1 MIVMMAQLQPLLE
14 TAQKN
19 EEIIENMAKERG
31 RLQNEIDCLGY
42 IIKCFSDR
50 DQIYPII
57 VNSKE
62 ITNTLNITLSL
73 TVQQLKVNLEKA
85 LGCSPIKDIK
95 WIGKSIMGK
104 D

>member
-14 TAQKN
+14 NAQKN
-19 EEIIENMAKERG
+19 EEIIENLFKEKII
-31 RLQNEIDCLGY
+31 LNNEIDCLSH

-62 ITNTLNITLSL
+62 KTMNLNITLSL
-73 TVQQLKVNLEKA
+73 TVQQLKVNLEKTF
-85 LGCSPIKDIK
+85 GFNPIKDIK
-95 WIGKSIMGK
+95 WQG
-104 D
+104 